1 MDQFVKVP
9 GDTPMHT
16 VLDVSR
22 VERKY
27 LDLAYGEHPRQKL
40 DIYLPETG
48 EGPFPVIVYIHGG
61 AFVGGDKRDD
71 QMLHAA
77 DGIARGY
84 AVVSYEQRLLPEGVF
99 PLPVYDTK
107 AALRW
112 LKAHAKEYCL
122 DPERFAIAGDSA
134 GAYHALFAAAT
145 QEIPAFDG
153 PEAPRGGDSRVKA
166 AIGLFGVY
174 DLAMQAQFSF
184 DQGPFP
190 GAKEVFNFAD
200 MFAGGD
206 TRKCKALGYL
216 TDCKTWVTPA
226 MPKVLI
232 QCGDHDQIV
241 PYKAS
246 LELADRIRAVCGED
260 RAELDVFPGA
270 LHGDPAYLTKENI
283 ERLFRFLDG
292 VLK

>member
-1 MDQFVKVP
+1 MICILTESEIAIARIEDIQRIALF
-9 GDTPMHT
+9 
-16 VLDVSR
+16 LD
-22 VERKY
+22 
-27 LDLAYGEHPRQKL
+27 
-40 DIYLPETG
+40 TG
-48 EGPFPVIVYIHGG
+48 EIRQDTVQRSRAAGRPVSEIKGSDLIGEGFVCSEACRAFFTERIGPSFSFSVP
-61 AFVGGDKRDD
+61 FQK
-71 QMLHAA
+71 
-77 DGIARGY
+77 
-84 AVVSYEQRLLPEGVF
+84 
-99 PLPVYDTK
+99 
-107 AALRW
+107 W
-112 LKAHAKEYCL
+112 LKAHAGEYHL

-145 QEIPAFDG
+145 QEVPAFDG
-153 PEAPRGGDSRVKA
+153 PEAPMGGDSRVKA

-206 TRKCKALGYL
+206 TRKCRALGYL

-226 MPKVLI
+226 MPRVLI

-260 RAELDVFPGA
+260 RAELDIFPGA
-270 LHGDPAYLTKENI
+270 LHGDPAYITKENI
-283 ERLFRFLDG
+283 ERLFRFLDS

>member
-1 MDQFVKVP
+1 MDEFVKIP
-9 GDTPMHT
+9 GDNPMNT
-16 VLDVSR
+16 FLDVSR
-22 VERKY
+22 VKRKF

-40 DIYLPETG
+40 DIYLPEEG
-48 EGPFPVIVYIHGG
+48 NGPFPTIVYIHGG

-71 QMLHAA
+71 QMLYVA

-99 PLPVYDTK
+99 PLPVFDTK

-112 LKAHAKEYCL
+112 LKQHAGEYCL

-145 QEIPAFDG
+145 QEIPAFEG
-153 PEAPRGGDSRVKA
+153 PEAPAGADSRVKA

-184 DQGPFP
+184 DMGPFP

-206 TRKCKALGYL
+206 TRKCLALGW
-216 TDCKTWVTPA
+216 TADCKTWVSPA
-226 MPKVLI
+226 MPRVLI

-246 LELADRIRAVCGED
+246 LELVDRINAVCGEG

-270 LHGDPAYLTKENI
+270 LHGDPAYITRENI
-283 ERLFRFLDG
+283 DRLFRFLDS

>member
-9 GDTPMHT
+9 SDNPMNSA
-16 VLDVSR
+16 LDVSR
-22 VERKY
+22 VKRKF
-27 LDLAYGEHPRQKL
+27 LDLSYGDHPKQKL

-48 EGPFPVIVYIHGG
+48 EGPFPTVVYIHGG

-71 QMLHAA
+71 QMLYVA
-77 DGIARGY
+77 DGIVRGY
-84 AVVSYEQRLLPEGVF
+84 AVVSFEQRLLPEGVF
-99 PLPVYDTK
+99 PLPVFDTK

-112 LKAHAKEYCL
+112 LKAHAGEYCL

-145 QEIPAFDG
+145 QDIPAFEG
-153 PEAPRGGDSRVKA
+153 PDAPVGADSKVKA

-184 DQGPFP
+184 DMGPFP

-206 TRKCKALGYL
+206 TRDCKALGWA
-216 TDCKTWVTPA
+216 TDCKSWVSEK
-226 MPKVLI
+226 MPRVLI

-246 LELADRIRAVCGED
+246 LELVDRIRAVCGPD
-260 RAELDVFPGA
+260 RAELDIMPNA
-270 LHGDPAYLTKENI
+270 LHGDPQYITPENI
-283 ERLFRFLDG
+283 DRLFKFLG
-292 VLK
+292 EAL

>member
-1 MDQFVKVP
+1 MDQFVSIPEKTP
-9 GDTPMHT
+9 GPGL
-16 VLDVSR
+16 LDVSR
-22 VERKY
+22 VKRKF
-27 LDLAYGEHPRQKL
+27 LDLPYGEHPKQKL

-48 EGPFPVIVYIHGG
+48 EGPFPAIVFIHGG
-61 AFVGGDKRDD
+61 GFLSGDKRDG
-71 QMLHAA
+71 QMIYVT

-84 AVVSYEQRLLPEGVF
+84 AVVSFDQRLLPEGVF
-99 PLPVYDTK
+99 PLPVYDAK

-112 LKAHAKEYCL
+112 LKIHAREYCL

-153 PEAPRGGDSRVKA
+153 PGAPMGGDSRVKA

-174 DLAMQAQFSF
+174 DLVMQSQFSY
-184 DQGPFP
+184 DSGPFP
-190 GAKEVFNFAD
+190 GTERVLDFAG

-206 TRKCKALGYL
+206 TRKCLALGYL

-226 MPKVLI
+226 MPRVLI

-246 LELADRIRAVCGED
+246 LELVDRINRVCGEG

-270 LHGDPAYLTKENI
+270 LHGDPAYGTRENI
-283 ERLFRFLDG
+283 DRLFRFLDS